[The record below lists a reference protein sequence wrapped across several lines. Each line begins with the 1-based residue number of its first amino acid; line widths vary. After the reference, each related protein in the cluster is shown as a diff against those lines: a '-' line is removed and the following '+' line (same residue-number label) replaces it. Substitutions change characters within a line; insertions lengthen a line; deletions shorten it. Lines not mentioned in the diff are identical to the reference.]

1 MNVEEMAWADVAK
14 TKLDLIYPHSAP
26 LDANMTKSEAVARI
40 DEFDVVAIDVDLD
53 GDNDRDVDGDPI
65 DTSDMGRGG
74 DVTMQGIENGIGNDG
89 RTYIEAQ
96 SSVVTLVLRAKASGG
111 QFSHYRVLD
120 RSDHKANNS
129 GIEWAYQMLASRV
142 HP

>member
-74 DVTMQGIENGIGNDG
+74 EAATQDIENSIGNDERSIVCRCVSLEGEGVRWTICALSSIGPVGPQG
-89 RTYIEAQ
+89 RRCRNRMG
-96 SSVVTLVLRAKASGG
+96 L
-111 QFSHYRVLD
+111 
-120 RSDHKANNS
+120 
-129 GIEWAYQMLASRV
+129 
-142 HP
+142 P